1 MCIYYF
7 FLGDDRGKQMSL
19 KQMWDLEVF
28 FPGGANSKEAHACL
42 EKISS
47 QIKQATDAS
56 LLKTLQLSQEIS
68 FSLREIESFAC
79 CHQASDVKN
88 TAAISL
94 QDKIAKLQSSY
105 ETLLKKTDKQ
115 LAALSNDDFNALTI
129 SLPDCAFYLKERRN
143 LAKEQLSPK
152 EEKIIDM
159 LSISGY
165 QANTNLFAT
174 LIGEMEI
181 PFGSKKLSFSQ
192 VENKLSDGDAS
203 IRNKAFISLQKAFRE
218 KENLFAQIL
227 NNIAGFRLQR
237 DALYPKEI
245 LHEPLQINRLE
256 EQTLNSMWEAVTKIK
271 KPLIKY
277 LEKRASMLGK
287 SKLSWQDLEAPLFSH
302 QKKISY
308 EDASAQII
316 ELFTKTSPQMG
327 AYAKNVL
334 HDRWIDAED
343 RSSKSPGG
351 FCTYFPHKKQSRIFM
366 TYCGTQTNV
375 STLAHELGHGFHNE
389 AMKDLPAFAQVVPMT
404 LAETAST
411 FAELLI
417 SEGSIE
423 NASSKEEKLTL
434 LDDQI
439 MRSVAFCM
447 NLHARYIFE
456 LNFYEERKKGFVS
469 AEILS
474 TLMEEAQKKAYCNT
488 LEEYHPLFW
497 AAKMHFYLTDV
508 PFYNFSYTFGFLFSS
523 GMYQFGKE
531 STNFEEKYIA
541 LLRDTG
547 SATVE
552 NLARKHLG
560 VDLSQTKFWEDAFKP
575 IEKQIDLFF
584 SLIDK

>member
-1 MCIYYF
+1 
-7 FLGDDRGKQMSL
+7 
-19 KQMWDLEVF
+19 MWDLEVF
-28 FPGGANSKEAHACL
+28 FPGGANSKEAIAYL

-47 QIKQATDAS
+47 QIVQATNEP
-56 LLKTLQLSQEIS
+56 LTKTLELLQEIS

-88 TAAISL
+88 TAAILL

-105 ETLLKKTDKQ
+105 ETLLKKTDQQ
-115 LAALSNDDFNALTI
+115 LLALSNDDFNSITTA
-129 SLPDCAFYLKERRN
+129 LPDCCFYLKERRK

-181 PFGSKKLSFSQ
+181 SFDGKQLSFSQ
-192 VENKLSDGDAS
+192 IENKMSDSDS
-203 IRNKAFISLQKAFRE
+203 SVRKKAFHSLQKAFKE

-256 EQTLNSMWEAVTKIK
+256 KQTLDSMWEAVSSVK

-277 LEKRASMLGK
+277 LEKRASILGK

-302 QKKISY
+302 QKKIAY
-308 EDASAQII
+308 EDASKLII
-316 ELFTKTSPQMG
+316 DLFTKVSPQMG
-327 AYAKNVL
+327 TFAKDVL

-343 RSSKSPGG
+343 RNSKSPGG

-366 TYCGTQTNV
+366 TYSGTQTNV

-389 AMKDLPAFAQVVPMT
+389 AMKNLPAFAQVVPMT

-423 NASSKEEKLTL
+423 KASTKEEKLTL

-447 NLHARYIFE
+447 NLHARFIFE

-469 AEILS
+469 SERLS
-474 TLMEEAQKKAYCNT
+474 SLMEDAQRQAYCNT
-488 LEEYHPLFW
+488 LEDYHPLFW
-497 AAKMHFYLTDV
+497 AAKMHFYFTDV

-523 GMYQFGKE
+523 GIYQFGKNT
-531 STNFEEKYIA
+531 TNFEEKYIA
-541 LLRDTG
+541 LLKDTG

-552 NLARKHLG
+552 ELAHKHLG
-560 VDLSQTKFWEDAFKP
+560 VDLSQTEFWKNAFKP

-584 SLIDK
+584 RLVDK